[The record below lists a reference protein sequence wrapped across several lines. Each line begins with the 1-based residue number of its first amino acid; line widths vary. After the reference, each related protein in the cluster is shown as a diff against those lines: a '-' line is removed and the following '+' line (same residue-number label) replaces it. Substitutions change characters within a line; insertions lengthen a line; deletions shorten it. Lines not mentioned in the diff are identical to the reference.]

1 MDDKVITKICER
13 IPNQVYFWAVD
24 YAIGDIKTV
33 DARLSANEKQSIIAA
48 LDGYCK
54 QEDWELGAC
63 DPHIPN
69 HELTLII

>member
-48 LDGYCK
+48 LDGY
-54 QEDWELGAC
+54 
-63 DPHIPN
+63 
-69 HELTLII
+69 